1 MSWVSEVLIY
11 SLGMVSPS
19 LDPRGVHA
27 GDDSFGRSH
36 AVALSNQFRQKGIE
50 LSERSIGTHDTV
62 SVHRG
67 FRGTRLSSPEVT
79 HSTTNTSQSRNN
91 RHLAQTQGIP
101 DIQTSISVEQ
111 RNPSSK
117 PVAPKSA
124 ACPSLNLKDHQHS
137 TIGYRCFRFFF
148 MFFSFE
154 YFQMLCA
161 FVVYLVFLLLSFHSI
176 IQKILHTSQG
186 ENKRK
191 QLEV

>member
-1 MSWVSEVLIY
+1 MLWVSEVLIY

-50 LSERSIGTHDTV
+50 LSERSIGTPDTV

-91 RHLAQTQGIP
+91 RHFAQTQGIP
-101 DIQTSISVEQ
+101 DIQTSIRVEQ
-111 RNPSSK
+111 RNPSSR
-117 PVAPKSA
+117 PVASKSA

-137 TIGYRCFRFFF
+137 TVEYRCFRFFF
-148 MFFSFE
+148 SYFFLSNISKCYVHLSSILSFSFFSPSTPSSKN
-154 YFQMLCA
+154 LT
-161 FVVYLVFLLLSFHSI
+161 
-176 IQKILHTSQG
+176 HTPR
-186 ENKRK
+186 RK
-191 QLEV
+191 